1 MDRIFR
7 SWDLI
12 QKSFEV
18 LRSDKELLIFPAASA
33 ISCLCVS
40 VWILAM
46 FGYFYPEQ
54 LGAFWSSG
62 PRPPMT
68 QEMWTTLFFFYLLNY
83 FVVIFFNVGLVSAA
97 SDRLAGGKASVNRGL
112 QVAWSRKG
120 RILQWALVSA
130 TFGILMRILE
140 RRLNRIGRLVAGLIG
155 AAWAF
160 ATFFIVPLLAAED
173 IGPVEA
179 MQRSAQLIRETWG
192 EELVGGISLGFV
204 FTLLALPG
212 ILIPILLGQAFGV
225 PGAVSGIVFLVIY
238 WLVLSAVSSAAHGI
252 FMAALYRYAVTKE
265 TSGPFGPADLKMAW
279 QPKASRY

>member
-7 SWDLI
+7 SWNLI
-12 QKSFEV
+12 GKSFEV
-18 LRSDKELLIFPAASA
+18 LRSDKELLFFPAASA
-33 ISCLCVS
+33 VSCLIVS
-40 VWILAM
+40 LWILAV

-54 LGAFWSSG
+54 IAMFWSSG
-62 PRPPMT
+62 PRPAMS
-68 QEMWTTLFFFYLLNY
+68 QEMWTALFFFYLLNY

-97 SDRLAGGKASVNRGL
+97 SDRLAGGKASVNHGL

-120 RILQWALVSA
+120 KILQWALVSA

-140 RRLNRIGRLVAGLIG
+140 RRLNRIGRLVAGIIG

-192 EELVGGISLGFV
+192 EQLVGGFSLGYIFA
-204 FTLLALPG
+204 LLSLPG
-212 ILIPILLGQAFGV
+212 IVIPIVLARVFGL
-225 PGAVSGIVFLVIY
+225 PGLVSGIALMVIY

-265 TSGPFGPADLKMAW
+265 SSGPFKPADLKMAW
-279 QPKASRY
+279 QPKASSY